1 MKTLFAWLQLVR
13 FPNVFTIT
21 ADFLTVSFFT
31 YFLLKET
38 SPSFWTAFGLAGAGS
53 ALLYWSGMILNDA
66 FDAKEDSIL
75 RPERPIPS
83 GKISE
88 KTARKTGRLF
98 LVIGFLLTALPAVFT
113 SAGFR
118 PCAVAA
124 LLVLAIWLYDAKLK
138 NTPVGPYLMG
148 LCRGLNLL
156 IFFAFWPLNALLSS
170 PLLLYPMAL
179 TVFITGVTF
188 YARCETEDAPEA
200 GIRRPTPGMMFFS
213 VLFLVGGLIM
223 LIRFPAQMQAWDPNG
238 VLPLFQTQAWR
249 WLILFSF
256 LAVFLTFR
264 AIAAYFSGPRRTRQV
279 VKQAL
284 FTVFLID
291 AALASLVGGPFC
303 ALLILCL
310 FIPAIISG
318 KWIYST

>member
-13 FPNVFTIT
+13 FPNVFVIL

-31 YFLLKET
+31 FFLLKENFPI
-38 SPSFWTAFGLAGAGS
+38 SWTAFCLAGAGS
-53 ALLYWSGMILNDA
+53 ALLYWSGMLLNDV
-66 FDAKEDSIL
+66 FDAKEDSIV

-83 GKISE
+83 GRIRES
-88 KTARKTGRLF
+88 TARQAGWLF
-98 LVIGFLLTALPAVFT
+98 LTIGFLLTALPALFT
-113 SAGFR
+113 PAGIR
-118 PCAVAA
+118 PGAVAA

-156 IFFAFWPLNALLSS
+156 IFFAFWPLDFLLAS
-170 PLLLYPMAL
+170 PTLLYPMAL

-200 GIRRPTPGMMFFS
+200 GIKRPSPGMMLFS
-213 VLFLVGGLIM
+213 VLFLVGGLLL
-223 LIRFPAQMQAWDPNG
+223 LIRFPAQMKAWNPES
-238 VLPLFQTQAWR
+238 VLPLFQTQEWR

-256 LAVFLTFR
+256 LAVFLAFR
-264 AIAAYFSGPRRTRQV
+264 AIVAYFSGPRRTRQV

-291 AALASLVGGPFC
+291 ASLAALVGGMPC

-310 FIPAIISG
+310 FLPAIISG